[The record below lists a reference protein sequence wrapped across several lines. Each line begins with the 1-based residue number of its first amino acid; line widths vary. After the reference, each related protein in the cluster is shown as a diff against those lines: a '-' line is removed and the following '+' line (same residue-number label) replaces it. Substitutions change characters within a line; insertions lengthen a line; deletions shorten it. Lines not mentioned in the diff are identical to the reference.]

1 MNKIILNTIKEIFIM
16 LLILSSLNLKA
27 DNVSNVLRDTTKNK
41 GTIIVSGSSSSPPFQ
56 FLDDKGSP
64 SGFGVELMDTILS
77 RLNLK
82 HTFKLKKWNKAYNEF
97 INKESDILL
106 NYVPVSANDNNFL
119 LSYTEY
125 YTDYSLLVLKSSP
138 INSFKDMDGKCIFV
152 SKLASPTSKNFNSKL
167 DYYEENELLNDYSLE
182 NFWKIFRLYKSNP
195 SSITWAKPEYSLKQ
209 LLAKKC
215 DVIVGYKQQF
225 SYYLNNKEFGFDIK
239 DFKLIDLHLNSVP
252 NVYAC
257 YDKDLLADINT
268 QLFIAISDGTM
279 ESIKKRWFPLSK
291 IQSQNKDIIV
301 IQIAIGL
308 ICLII
313 VVIAVVLYFS
323 LRREKVSLFIQKKYL
338 NMILDVLPFPVNIYD
353 VKNNFDLYYQ
363 NDSSKE
369 IFGDNL
375 FSFFNKNSKE
385 YYYNNDHK
393 IDKIVVETGEKFNDQ
408 ILIMKKDGSLFN
420 AIIRKSIIKKGKD
433 SYIITEVNDIDD
445 LVKERE
451 KAEKSDK
458 LKSNFLAN
466 MSHDIRTPLNAILG
480 FSELLK
486 DSNDTEE
493 MREYARAIYF
503 SNEQMLRLISEILD
517 ITQWETG
524 TMHMHFETF
533 DIVSYIAELRNQ
545 FDHLF
550 HEKDVKFIIDCPYN
564 KFYLH
569 TDKMKL
575 TQLISNFIT
584 NANKFTNEGY
594 IRLGILYVD
603 KYLVIYV
610 KDTGMGISK
619 ENQQKVFKRYMKLN
633 DIKSGTGLGMAICQ
647 AIVEKNG
654 GKIGLNSEE
663 GKGSLFWVVSEISV
677 SNIECKKDNEYDK
690 LAINEI
696 LSKIDV
702 VNLKL

>member
-1 MNKIILNTIKEIFIM
+1 
-16 LLILSSLNLKA
+16 
-27 DNVSNVLRDTTKNK
+27 
-41 GTIIVSGSSSSPPFQ
+41 
-56 FLDDKGSP
+56 
-64 SGFGVELMDTILS
+64 
-77 RLNLK
+77 
-82 HTFKLKKWNKAYNEF
+82 
-97 INKESDILL
+97 
-106 NYVPVSANDNNFL
+106 
-119 LSYTEY
+119 
-125 YTDYSLLVLKSSP
+125 
-138 INSFKDMDGKCIFV
+138 
-152 SKLASPTSKNFNSKL
+152 
-167 DYYEENELLNDYSLE
+167 
-182 NFWKIFRLYKSNP
+182 
-195 SSITWAKPEYSLKQ
+195 
-209 LLAKKC
+209 
-215 DVIVGYKQQF
+215 
-225 SYYLNNKEFGFDIK
+225 
-239 DFKLIDLHLNSVP
+239 
-252 NVYAC
+252 
-257 YDKDLLADINT
+257 
-268 QLFIAISDGTM
+268 
-279 ESIKKRWFPLSK
+279 
-291 IQSQNKDIIV
+291 
-301 IQIAIGL
+301 
-308 ICLII
+308 
-313 VVIAVVLYFS
+313 
-323 LRREKVSLFIQKKYL
+323 
-338 NMILDVLPFPVNIYD
+338 MILDDLPFSVNIYD
-353 VKNNFDLYYQ
+353 VNNNFDLYYQ

-369 IFGDNL
+369 IFGDDL
-375 FSFFNKNSKE
+375 FHFFNKKSKE

-393 IDKIVVETGEKFNDQ
+393 IDKIVVETGENSKDQ
-408 ILIMKKDGSLFN
+408 ILIMKKGGSLFN
-420 AIIRKSIIKKGKD
+420 AIIRKSLIKKGKA
-433 SYIITEVNDIDD
+433 SYIITEINDIDD

-458 LKSNFLAN
+458 LKSSFLAN

-480 FSELLK
+480 FSELIK

-493 MREYARAIYF
+493 MREYASAIYF
-503 SNEQMLRLISEILD
+503 SNGQMLRLISEILD

-533 DIVSYIAELRNQ
+533 DIVPYISELRNQ
-545 FDHLF
+545 FDNLF

-564 KFYLH
+564 NFYLH
-569 TDKMKL
+569 IDKMKL

-584 NANKFTNEGY
+584 NANKFTNKGY